1 MKRSEHPKGE
11 LNFDRIKP
19 VIDYALNEDIGS
31 GDITTNS
38 LIPVNLQ
45 AKATMVAKS
54 SGIIAGI
61 SVAEYIFRTLDPH
74 IHWKTFI
81 CDGDRISKGE
91 LILEISGSY
100 RALLT
105 GERLALN
112 FMQRMSGIATMTNN
126 CVRELE
132 DYGAKILDTRKTVPG
147 LRLLDKYAVL
157 MGGGTNH
164 RIGLYDMVLIK
175 DNHIKIAG
183 GITAAV
189 AQIKKNLAENV
200 KIEVEVTNFE
210 EVKEALNAGVDIIML
225 DNMTTRNMRESIKLI
240 DGRAKIEAS
249 GNMTISRL
257 KEVASTGVD
266 YISIGAITHSVTAFD
281 ISMNIASW

>member
-1 MKRSEHPKGE
+1 MKRSEHPKGV
-11 LNFDRIKP
+11 LNFETIQP
-19 VIDYALNEDIGS
+19 FIDYALNEDIGN

-38 LIPVNLQ
+38 LIPVDLQ
-45 AKATMVAKS
+45 ARATMVAKS
-54 SGIIAGI
+54 SGIIAGL

-74 IHWKTFI
+74 ICWTPFVE
-81 CDGDRISKGE
+81 DGERINSGE
-91 LILEISGSY
+91 IILEISGSY

-126 CVRELE
+126 CVKELE
-132 DYGAKILDTRKTVPG
+132 GFQTKILDTRKTVPG
-147 LRLLDKYAVL
+147 LRILDKYAVL

-189 AQIKKNLAENV
+189 TQIKKNVPENI
-200 KIEVEVTNFE
+200 KIEVEVTNPD
-210 EVKEALNAGVDIIML
+210 EVKEALATGVDIIML
-225 DNMTTRNMRESIKLI
+225 DNMTTLTMSESVKLI
-240 DGRAKIEAS
+240 NGRAKVEAS
-249 GNMTISRL
+249 GNMTIQRL

-266 YISIGAITHSVTAFD
+266 FISIGALTHSVTAFD
-281 ISMNIASW
+281 ISMNIAS